1 MVSKINAL
9 KNIKLHRSFSLN
21 DKFFLNKDDLLE
33 YTKLNLSEVHTFLK
47 EWFDAKEY
55 IKVNSSGST
64 GNPKQ
69 IELKKEHMIN
79 SALATG
85 KFFDLSDKTTALL
98 CMPLKYIAGK
108 MMLVRAMVLGWNL
121 DIVEATSNPLK
132 NTKRKYDFTA
142 MIPLQLHNSLNEIHL
157 IKKIIVGG
165 GAVSDELIDKIKDIS
180 TEIYATYGM
189 TETITHIAVKPLN
202 RSAFFKCG
210 YKNSYK
216 TLPEISIA
224 KDKRNCLI
232 INAPKISDKAII
244 TNDLVDIISSNNF
257 NWIGRFDNIIN
268 SGGIKIIPE
277 KLEKK
282 LLNIISNRFFISSL
296 PDEKFGEKI
305 ILIVEGKGININYK
319 KIKEVLSKYEIPKET
334 FFIDRFIDTST
345 KKIQRQKTLDLIKL

>member
-1 MVSKINAL
+1 MDL
-9 KNIKLHRSFSLN
+9 LLHKNFSL
-21 DKFFLNKDDLLE
+21 DGESFQKVGELLSFTNK
-33 YTKLNLSEVHTFLK
+33 NLPEVHTFLIN
-47 EWFDAKEY
+47 WFDDTEF
-55 IKVNSSGST
+55 IRVNSSGST

-69 IELKKEHMIN
+69 IELKKEYMIN

-85 KFFDLSDKTTALL
+85 KFFDLSDKTTVLL

-142 MIPLQLHNSLNEIHL
+142 MIPLQLHDSLNEIYL
-157 IKKIIVGG
+157 IKKVIVGG

-305 ILIVEGKGININYK
+305 ILIVEGKGRNINYK
-319 KIKEVLSKYEIPKET
+319 KIKEILSKYEMPKEI

>member
-1 MVSKINAL
+1 MKYNRL
-9 KNIKLHRSFSLN
+9 NKCFKLN
-21 DKFFLNKDDLLE
+21 GKFFLNKDDLLD
-33 YTKLNLSEVHTFLK
+33 YAKLNLPEVHLFLI
-47 EWFDAKEY
+47 EWFDNSEF
-55 IKVNSSGST
+55 IKLQTSGST
-64 GNPKQ
+64 GNSKQ
-69 IELKKEHMIN
+69 IELKKEYMIN

-85 KFFDLSDKTTALL
+85 TFFDLSDKTTALL

-142 MIPLQLHNSLNEIHL
+142 MIPLQLHDSLNEIYL
-157 IKKIIVGG
+157 IKKVIVGG
-165 GAVSDELIDKIKDIS
+165 GAVSDELMDKIKDIS

-216 TLPEISIA
+216 TLPGISIT

-232 INAPKISDKAII
+232 INAPNISYNIII

-305 ILIVEGKGININYK
+305 ILIVEGKGRNVNYK
-319 KIKEVLSKYEIPKET
+319 KIKEVLSKYEIPKEI

-345 KKIQRQKTLDLIKL
+345 KKIQRQKTLDLIKF